1 MDTNPNPQLSH
12 QLVNT
17 MKKCDKVEQILKS
30 QKRQDYLSIWIIID
44 EIEQGSSLNSNASRY
59 FSNPNLYK
67 RLFMKC
73 VGQKMDCSP

>member
-1 MDTNPNPQLSH
+1 MDTNPNPQLSQ

-44 EIEQGSSLNSNASRY
+44 EMEQASSLNSNATRY
-59 FSNPNLYK
+59 FSNPNL
-67 RLFMKC
+67 
-73 VGQKMDCSP
+73 